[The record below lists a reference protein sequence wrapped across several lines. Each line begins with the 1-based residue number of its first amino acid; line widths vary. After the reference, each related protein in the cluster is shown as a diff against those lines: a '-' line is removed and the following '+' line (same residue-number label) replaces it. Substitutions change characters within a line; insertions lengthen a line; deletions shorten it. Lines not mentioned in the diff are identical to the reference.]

1 MVHDNYSEYDRNKS
15 RGVPRPGKALLH
27 GIVYCGEC
35 GHKMVVQYKS
45 GAHYI
50 CNYLRQQYRVPVCQN
65 LPADPIDAHVVRAF
79 LDALSPVELDLY
91 SKAVAALHRDAEQV
105 QQARRQQIERLRYQ
119 ARLAERQYN
128 QADPDNRLVAA
139 ELERRWEAA
148 LRELKDAEERFRH
161 EQEHP
166 QAPEGLS
173 AEEREAFLRVG
184 ETIPKLWSQ
193 DRLAPQQKKAF
204 LRSLID
210 KVVVH
215 RAAPDTL
222 NVRIVWRGG
231 DTTVTA
237 LPVTVGSLARLSSA
251 KAMEKEILEL
261 THQGQSD
268 DEIAAFLTQRGYR
281 SPKHTAVLPSTVR
294 ILRLRHRLFRKR
306 SQSHPRHI
314 DGSLTVSQIARNLG
328 ISPHWIYD
336 RIHNGTIDVALDL
349 ERRLYLFPD
358 QPKTVTFFK
367 QLRAGKL
374 QKLRF

>member
-1 MVHDNYSEYDRNKS
+1 MPC
-15 RGVPRPGKALLH
+15 PRWNWTSTARPWTP
-27 GIVYCGEC
+27 
-35 GHKMVVQYKS
+35 S
-45 GAHYI
+45 
-50 CNYLRQQYRVPVCQN
+50 
-65 LPADPIDAHVVRAF
+65 D
-79 LDALSPVELDLY
+79 
-91 SKAVAALHRDAEQV
+91 RDAEQV
-105 QQARRQQIERLRYQ
+105 RQAQRQQIERLRYQ

-148 LRELKDAEERFRH
+148 LRELKDAEERLRH
-161 EQEHP
+161 EQEQP
-166 QAPEGLS
+166 RSPERLN

-184 ETIPKLWSQ
+184 ETIPELWSQ
-193 DRLAPQQKKAF
+193 DRLTPQQKKAF

-215 RAAPDTL
+215 RAVPDTL
-222 NVRIVWRGG
+222 QVRIVWRGG

-251 KAMEKEILEL
+251 EAMEKEILEL

-268 DEIAAFLTQRGYR
+268 DEIAAVLTRRGYR

-314 DGSLTVSQIARNLG
+314 TGSLTVSQIARRLG
-328 ISPHWIYD
+328 D
-336 RIHNGTIDVALDL
+336 LTALDL
-349 ERRLYLFPD
+349 
-358 QPKTVTFFK
+358 
-367 QLRAGKL
+367 
-374 QKLRF
+374 